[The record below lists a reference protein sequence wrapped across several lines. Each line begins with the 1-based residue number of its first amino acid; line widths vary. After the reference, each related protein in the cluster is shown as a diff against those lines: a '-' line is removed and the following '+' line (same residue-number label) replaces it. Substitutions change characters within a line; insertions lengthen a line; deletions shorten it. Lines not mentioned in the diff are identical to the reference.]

1 LGYKGSMNRNGLVV
15 ALGAVALIALWL
27 VVLWKPHKES
37 SAAAPRTASEPAA
50 PAAPSAVPDPLPAS
64 APPSKPAPP
73 IAQPSVSAPQP
84 NPDTTSP
91 TPRPGEIPPPR
102 TEGPVAESIQLYA
115 TEPRASDAS
124 NLEAR
129 IAQAFRRPEVPS
141 ELLKSVIC
149 RQTVCKVE
157 VRWTPERVVGY
168 MGAFMDLIREFD
180 SRQMAILPGTR
191 DPSGVLPVD
200 VYLRRIAPTNP

>member
-1 LGYKGSMNRNGLVV
+1 MNRNGLVV
-15 ALGAVALIALWL
+15 GLGALALIVLWL
-27 VVLWKPHKES
+27 VVLWNPRKES
-37 SAAAPRTASEPAA
+37 SAEPPRTEPEPAA
-50 PAAPSAVPDPLPAS
+50 PAAPPAIAAPLPAS

-73 IAQPSVSAPQP
+73 AAEPSVSAAQP
-84 NPDTTSP
+84 KPDTTSRAP
-91 TPRPGEIPPPR
+91 GVGEIAPPR
-102 TEGPVAESIQLYA
+102 AEGPVDESMQLYA

-129 IAQAFRRPEVPS
+129 IQQAFRRPEVPP

-157 VRWTPERVVGY
+157 VRWNPERVVGY

-180 SRQMAILPGTR
+180 SRQMAVSPGTR
-191 DPSGVLPVD
+191 DPNGVVPVD
-200 VYLRRIAPTNP
+200 VYLRRSAPTNP

>member
-15 ALGAVALIALWL
+15 GLGALALIVLWL
-27 VVLWKPHKES
+27 LVLWNPRKKSGAEPTHTELES
-37 SAAAPRTASEPAA
+37 AA
-50 PAAPSAVPDPLPAS
+50 PAAPSAVPDPPPAS
-64 APPSKPAPP
+64 APPAKPAPP
-73 IAQPSVSAPQP
+73 AAEPSVSAPP
-84 NPDTTSP
+84 PKPATPSP
-91 TPRPGEIPPPR
+91 PPPVAEIPPPR

-115 TEPRASDAS
+115 TEPRGSDS
-124 NLEAR
+124 STLEAR
-129 IAQAFRRPEVPS
+129 IEQAFRRPEVPR

-180 SRQMAILPGTR
+180 SKQMAISPGTR
-191 DPSGVLPVD
+191 DASGVLPVD